1 MKKLLDFINSLSKER
16 RAAFCAACETTEG
29 YLRKAC
35 SINQQL
41 GSDLCI
47 LLDRESGGVVSVE
60 SLRPDVDWAYLSGRQ
75 LAEVARPSACEPA

>member
-16 RAAFCAACETTEG
+16 RAAFCAACGTTVG

-47 LLDRESGGVVSVE
+47 LIDRESGGMVSVE
-60 SLRPDVDWAYLSGRQ
+60 DLRPDVDWGYLRS
-75 LAEVARPSACEPA
+75 RPIEHAPA